1 MNRSREWC
9 CLALAGCASVGLDYA
24 PPRLDMPVGWNQA
37 EDTDTI
43 TTASPDDIGRWW
55 KRLGDPLLAR
65 LVEEALEASPGM
77 RLLNSYSSKANP
89 WDNACIESFHSLIK
103 REWLNRFRIRD
114 IEHAHRLVF
123 EYIDMFYNTRRIH
136 SYCGYLSPFAYE
148 TQYYRTLL
156 FAQQAVA

>member
-1 MNRSREWC
+1 MIYQEKVI
-9 CLALAGCASVGLDYA
+9 LILYYLYA
-24 PPRLDMPVGWNQA
+24 
-37 EDTDTI
+37 
-43 TTASPDDIGRWW
+43 
-55 KRLGDPLLAR
+55 
-65 LVEEALEASPGM
+65 
-77 RLLNSYSSKANP
+77 SSK
-89 WDNACIESFHSLIK
+89 SFHALIK

-156 FAQQAVA
+156 LAQQAVA